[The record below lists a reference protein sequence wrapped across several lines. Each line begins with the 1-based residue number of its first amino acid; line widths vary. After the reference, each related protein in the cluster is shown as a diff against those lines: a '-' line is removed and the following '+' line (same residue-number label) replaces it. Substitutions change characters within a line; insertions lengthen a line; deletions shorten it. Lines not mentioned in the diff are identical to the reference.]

1 MLSYKG
7 DTLGG
12 THACMAARFNQSGRR
27 EEGGRGGSYRLHR
40 QQDEPI
46 ASRLDRDCQDPTMAS
61 NDGVSN

>member
-1 MLSYKG
+1 M
-7 DTLGG
+7 
-12 THACMAARFNQSGRR
+12 HAWPQDLIRA
-27 EEGGRGGSYRLHR
+27 EGGRRGEGGGWWSYRLHR